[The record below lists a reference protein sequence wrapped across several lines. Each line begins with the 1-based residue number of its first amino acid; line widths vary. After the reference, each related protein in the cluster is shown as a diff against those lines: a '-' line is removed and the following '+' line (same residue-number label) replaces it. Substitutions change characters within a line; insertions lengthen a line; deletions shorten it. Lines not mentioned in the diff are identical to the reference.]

1 MTDMPRLS
9 RFDENKAAVWTG
21 WATYLVP
28 LAVAV
33 VIGAAT
39 GQSVAYYIG
48 MAVLSGLP
56 VVVGVQGWIFDT
68 VQWVE
73 RERRRRVEALRHA
86 ALLETEGA
94 SFRQALSAMSLG
106 ELRLFCQAFNLRQR
120 GVARAADAPE
130 IAALLARGHIYRET
144 GYTAAGF
151 PFYFSDDVWT
161 LIHALPA
168 DVFAA
173 RDSAAARIGMAA
185 AGLPPMRPVAVVVSQ
200 WKRAAFFPVRLAAT
214 IVILTV
220 QAAGFM
226 VFGHAVAA
234 AYMVLVAL
242 ASGVLVGGAWLVAR
256 GFGWLFGGL

>member
-1 MTDMPRLS
+1 MPRLS

-28 LAVAV
+28 LALAI

-39 GQSVAYYIG
+39 GQSVAYFIG

-73 RERRRRVEALRHA
+73 RERQRRAEALRHA
-86 ALLETEGA
+86 ALLATEGA
-94 SFRQALSAMSLG
+94 AFDRTLSEMSLA
-106 ELRLFCQAFNLRQR
+106 ELRLLCQAFNLRQR
-120 GVARAADAPE
+120 GIARAEDAPE
-130 IAALLARGHIYRET
+130 IAALLGRGFIYRET

-151 PFYFSDDVWT
+151 PFYFIDDVWI
-161 LIHALPA
+161 LIHALPGA
-168 DVFAA
+168 VFAA
-173 RDSAAARIGMAA
+173 RDHAGARAGMDSAN
-185 AGLPPMRPVAVVVSQ
+185 LPPIRPVAVVVPR
-200 WKRAAFFPVRLAAT
+200 WKRAVFFPVRLAVT

-242 ASGVLVGGAWLVAR
+242 ASGILVGGAWLVAR